1 MSEIKRKALEK
12 VGLLNARADRV
23 HSPFF
28 ERLEFFDAH
37 DKLQVKYEMLRS
49 HEVDQMPII
58 RAAELFGYTRQAYY
72 KIRQAFQEE
81 GMSALAGKKRGRKGP
96 VTCTPEVVGFLLEE
110 KQKNPELTGRELA
123 ERLLAEKGVEVH
135 QRTVEKIVASF
146 SASRRRKK
154 KPPPGG

>member
-1 MSEIKRKALEK
+1 MSETKRQALEK
-12 VGLLNARADRV
+12 VGLFNTRADRV
-23 HSPFF
+23 QSPFF
-28 ERLEFFDAH
+28 ARLEFFDAH

-49 HEVDQMPII
+49 HEVDRVPIS

-81 GMSALAGKKRGRKGP
+81 GISGLAGKKRGRKGP
-96 VTCTPEVVGFLLEE
+96 VTCTPEVVGFLLKE
-110 KQKNPELTGRELA
+110 KQRNPKLTGRKLA

-135 QRTVEKIVASF
+135 QRTVEKIVAGF

-154 KPPPGG
+154 KP